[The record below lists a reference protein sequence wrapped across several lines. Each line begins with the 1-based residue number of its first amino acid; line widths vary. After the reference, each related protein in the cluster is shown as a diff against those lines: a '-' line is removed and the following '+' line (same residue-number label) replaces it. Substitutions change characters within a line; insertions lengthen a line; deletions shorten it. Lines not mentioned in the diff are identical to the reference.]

1 MNSIFRFIRQV
12 FAFLWRALEQGRRVF
27 LNLLFA
33 LLVILLVVAVVQ
45 NRPVHLQAK
54 TTLVLDLDG
63 PIVEATPHKLGLS
76 LLEQGR
82 DGIPQPIVLR
92 DVLEALEGAS
102 HDAHIT
108 QVLLNLDGFEG
119 AGLPTLR
126 EVAAGIDRVKA
137 AGKPVVAWSHYY
149 DQRSYYLASHA
160 SQVFVHP
167 MGVVFFRGFG
177 GLRNYYRDGLDKLG
191 VSVAVVKVGKYKSF
205 AEPFIGNGPS
215 QEAAEAENFL
225 LQNLWSTYVAD
236 VEGARKLHQGLIM
249 DYVNR
254 ADDRL
259 HHAQGKGSLAAVE
272 AALVDGLKTPDE
284 LTHYLKEHGAA
295 DSNEEDDYRRVDLY
309 NYLATLKPKTS
320 GNHIAVL
327 VAEGDIEDGDS
338 MSGLIG
344 GKTLSSLIRDSRQ
357 DHDVKALVLRVKSPG
372 GSAYGAELIRREL
385 ELAREQHLPVVVSM
399 GDVAASGGY
408 WISLAADKVL
418 ADPATVTGSIGV
430 FALLPNFEKGFGK
443 LGLHASGQTT
453 TWLGNAL
460 DPRKPLDGR
469 ALGLLQ
475 QLIDASYA
483 DFTGKVAAARHL
495 PLEKM
500 DTVAQGRVWSGTQ
513 ALERGLV
520 DQMGGLNDA
529 IEQAATLAHV
539 GKNYQVDYVEQ
550 APGRWEQWL
559 DRISVR
565 VAAVLH
571 RPNLSERME
580 ARLLSQDPGF
590 ATMEKLLNQTQA
602 SQPFA
607 ILDHCFC
614 TAP

>member
-1 MNSIFRFIRQV
+1 MNSIFRAIRQF
-12 FAFLWRALEQGRRVF
+12 FAFLWRFLEAGRRVF

-33 LLVILLVVAVVQ
+33 LLVIFVVVAVVQ
-45 NRPVHLQAK
+45 NRPPHLSAK
-54 TTLVLDLDG
+54 TTLVLELDG
-63 PIVEATPHKLGLS
+63 PIVEATSHSLGLS
-76 LLEQGR
+76 ILEQGR
-82 DGIPQPIVLR
+82 DGLPQPIVLR
-92 DVLEALEGAS
+92 DILDALDGAKA
-102 HDAHIT
+102 DPHIT

-119 AGLPTLR
+119 AGIPTLR
-126 EVAAGIDRVKA
+126 EVAKGIDQVKA
-137 AGKPVVAWSHYY
+137 AGKTVVTWSHYY

-160 SQVFVHP
+160 NQVFLHP

-177 GLRNYYRDGLDKLG
+177 GLRNYYRDGLDRLG

-215 QEAAEAENFL
+215 AQAAEAESFL
-225 LQNLWSTYVAD
+225 YQDLWGTYLSD
-236 VEGARKLHQGLIM
+236 VESARKLKTGLLM
-249 DYVNR
+249 DYVDH
-254 ADDRL
+254 ATERL
-259 HHAQGKGSLAAVE
+259 EHAQGKGSLAAVE

-295 DSNEEDDYRRVDLY
+295 DADEEDDYRKVDLY
-309 NYLATLKPKTS
+309 DYLATLKPKTS

-327 VAEGDIEDGDS
+327 VAEGDIEDGAS
-338 MSGLIG
+338 MPGLIG

-372 GSAYGAELIRREL
+372 GSAYGSELIRREL

-418 ADPATVTGSIGV
+418 ADPASVTGSIGV
-430 FALLPNFEKGFGK
+430 FALIPNFEKGFGK
-443 LGLHASGQTT
+443 LGLHAAGQTT

-460 DPRKPLDGR
+460 DPRKPLDPR

-475 QLIDASYA
+475 QLIDSSYA
-483 DFTGKVAAARHL
+483 DFTDKVAFARHL
-495 PLEKM
+495 PQARM
-500 DTVAQGRVWSGTQ
+500 DEVAQGRVWSGKQ

-520 DQMGGLNDA
+520 DQMGGLNEA
-529 IEQAATLAHV
+529 IEQAATLAKL

-559 DRISVR
+559 ERLSVR

-571 RPNLSERME
+571 RPSLSERME
-580 ARLLSQDPGF
+580 ATLVGQDPGMQ
-590 ATMEKLLNQTQA
+590 AMEKLITRPSAQA
-602 SQPFA
+602 PFVVM
-607 ILDHCFC
+607 DHCFC